1 MYYEGKDKFMQKISF
16 VIPCYNSEKYV
27 THTVQ
32 KLKEVITK
40 DLSQYETEIIL
51 VNDGSKD
58 NTFQKLK
65 EIAITTNNVIAID
78 FTRNF
83 GQHSAIMA
91 GLNQCD
97 GEIIVALDDDGQ
109 TPPEEIKKLLDALDE
124 ETDVVY
130 AKYEEK
136 KHNAFRNFGSS
147 INSIMAHAL
156 LGKPK
161 DLYISS
167 FFAMKHYIKD
177 EIITYRNPYPYMEG
191 LVLRATNKIKNV
203 MVNHKQREVG
213 KSQYTFKKLIGLWIN
228 GFTNFSVKP
237 LRIAIFFSVLFIAIA
252 MVAMIFLI
260 INRITNPAVPMGW
273 TSMTILLL
281 IIGAVI
287 TFILG
292 LIGEYV
298 GRIYISI
305 NNNPQYVIRNTIK
318 GKQNNQ

>member
-1 MYYEGKDKFMQKISF
+1 MQKISF

-27 THTVQ
+27 SNTVEKLEQ
-32 KLKEVITK
+32 VIEKQLKE
-40 DLSQYETEIIL
+40 YETEVIL

-58 NTFQKLK
+58 NTFRTIEQ
-65 EIAITTNNVIAID
+65 IASKNNHVTAID

-91 GLNQCD
+91 GLNQSNGD
-97 GEIIVALDDDGQ
+97 IIICLDDDGQ
-109 TPPEEIKKLLDALDE
+109 TPPEEVTKLIDALDE
-124 ETDVVY
+124 NTDVVY

-136 KHNAFRNFGSS
+136 KHNTFRNFGS
-147 INSIMAHAL
+147 IVNSMMAQVL
-156 LGKPK
+156 LNKPK

-167 FFAMKHYIKD
+167 FFAMRSYIKD

-203 MVNHKQREVG
+203 TVNHKEREVG
-213 KSQYTFKKLIGLWIN
+213 KSQYTIKKLFSLWVN

-237 LRIAIFFSVLFIAIA
+237 LRIAIFFSVLFIVIGIIA
-252 MVAMIFLI
+252 TIALV
-260 INRITNPAVPMGW
+260 INKIMNPAVPMGW
-273 TSMTILLL
+273 TSMIILLL

-305 NNNPQYVIRNTIK
+305 NNNPQYVIRKVVKNEK
-318 GKQNNQ
+318 ES

>member
-1 MYYEGKDKFMQKISF
+1 MKMQKISF

-27 THTVQ
+27 SNTVEKLEQ
-32 KLKEVITK
+32 VIEKQLKE
-40 DLSQYETEIIL
+40 YETEVIL

-58 NTFQKLK
+58 NTFRTIEQ
-65 EIAITTNNVIAID
+65 IASKNNHVTAID

-91 GLNQCD
+91 GLNQSNGD
-97 GEIIVALDDDGQ
+97 IIICLDDDGQ
-109 TPPEEIKKLLDALDE
+109 TPPEEVTKLIDALDE
-124 ETDVVY
+124 NTDVVY

-136 KHNAFRNFGSS
+136 KHNTFRNFGS
-147 INSIMAHAL
+147 IVNSMMAQVL
-156 LGKPK
+156 LNKPK

-167 FFAMKHYIKD
+167 FFAMRSYIKD

-203 MVNHKQREVG
+203 TVNHKEREVG
-213 KSQYTFKKLIGLWIN
+213 KSQYTIKKLFSLWVN

-237 LRIAIFFSVLFIAIA
+237 LRIAIFFSVLFIVIGIIA
-252 MVAMIFLI
+252 TIALV
-260 INRITNPAVPMGW
+260 INKIMNPAVPMGW
-273 TSMTILLL
+273 TSMIILLL

-305 NNNPQYVIRNTIK
+305 NNNPQYVIRKVVKNEK
-318 GKQNNQ
+318 ES